1 MKNILYSF
9 ILLTTA
15 LAAQQLVVNPDFS
28 ELDEKGKPIGWKCD
42 NAVRIMPDADGM
54 NKAVILNTRNAGL
67 SQDLELKPEYAHLE
81 LDFWMRTTDVVQGEE
96 SWHTAR
102 LAMSFHDADGKQ
114 VGGWPRVFG
123 WSGTSEWR
131 HCIRRYI
138 IPKGASK
145 LHFSASLF
153 APSGLAE
160 FKNIKFTVT
169 ANRLEKPANAPCPM
183 HEEAAQSIEDAWTR
197 TTPTRE
203 SISMNGLWQ
212 FRPVLSEAAAA
223 DGKDTPKAAEDIVPA
238 NDDCWGW
245 FKLPAIW
252 PDRWDNDEAYQSPIL
267 AQYLED
273 NFLTQENAVP
283 EKAWYKRTINVP
295 PHWEDRQ
302 IVLDFS
308 LVNTHAKVFV
318 DNAKAG
324 DVWFPCG
331 EVDLTGKLLPG
342 KRQSIA
348 ILVEA
353 IPLSDTMDAFM
364 APDRIIKDKA
374 VVKNKGINGDVFLV
388 SRPKGQRIAF
398 VQAIPSVKNNTITFR
413 TDLEDAAN
421 IPYKVVADVTLPN
434 GTIKTFS
441 QKLPSIPNEN
451 NAIVFT
457 SLWKKAPLWE
467 LDDPQLLTASVSL
480 YSADGLTLIDRTIPF
495 TFGFREFEARGKD
508 LYLNGIPIHLR
519 ALHCEAGTSVNV
531 ECSAEPE
538 AAEMLRRMRQ
548 YGFNFLI
555 NAHYNFNFGA
565 MNYLEGLLRAAEKNG
580 FLMSFS
586 LPHLNQFG
594 WKLDDLSVRN
604 RFTWMT
610 RSIIRKVANNPAV
623 VMYAM
628 NHNSCGYYGDQNPL
642 KIDGKFRPE
651 KDEDTEFPLAGNRRN
666 QASHAEKIV
675 KSLDPTR
682 LVYHHESGN
691 LGDLHSVNI
700 YLNWAPLQER
710 SDWMT
715 HWAANGV
722 KPVFFVE
729 WGLPHISSWSS
740 YRGPAFI
747 WRTNAFQSLWATE
760 YAAAEIGEDAYRQAS
775 VYGGDAIT
783 HEQKL
788 WETKQPFAWS
798 ELNKPIAKYPFYHQI
813 MAKYATDNWRSHRAF
828 GVSAMLPWDQGALW
842 KSPKN
847 VNPKAHLNDLSVLK
861 QPGIF
866 PDRMKAM
873 PSQFIY
879 GKTDPAG
886 WEPTA
891 LGEAFLRWNQDTCA
905 YIGGGIEEDSTIK
918 VETVESSKD
927 NRPNHVTSDNQ
938 MPQHFVT
945 KKKILSMSKSS
956 FFTSITDK
964 THTYRQ
970 GETIRKNIVLIN
982 DTRRTR
988 VVTVDWRCQSIRKS
1002 FKAKLKPGTV
1012 TTVPISCVVGDSGLE
1027 THTFGS
1033 RILMT
1038 AKFDNGDI
1046 WKDQFDFQT
1055 LPPQDKLL
1063 EGFSA
1068 WIYDPKGLSTKYL
1081 QEISMLELKPL
1092 TADET
1097 IDFEQIKE
1105 PIIIGREAL
1114 DDPAH
1119 ITWLVEAIQKGKLL
1133 IFEQSYDALTK
1144 RLGFRANIHG
1154 LRELFVTKSIHH
1166 AFIDCVSPMEDDEER
1181 AANTALKNWRGEST
1195 LTPPFL
1201 DVPEQETHNPKW
1213 NWLGFENTRVWT
1225 AGNHGNV
1232 ASVLI
1237 EKPEIGNWRP
1247 LAVGGFDMQY
1257 TPLLELIVDKGRT
1270 IFCQLDVTN
1279 RTENDPVADRIA
1291 CRLIHYLIYAPDT
1304 GFKRKVHYTGGP
1316 EGRAL
1321 LTSLKVDFQDLKS
1334 FDEPLRVDSEEMK
1347 AYSKKQLEKPSI
1359 RNDILVIGHGA
1370 PDEIL
1375 GQINLNAQEPKNI
1388 IEKLDR
1394 AEKVPAGTVAVGLDK
1409 GELKLAGL
1417 FSESFPDFSIKKYD
1431 KLVMFLRQNKLPDEA
1446 SELEYLL
1453 EEDLLSLIEM
1463 KHPHIKGKIALAWL
1477 KEVVPDFDIKNF
1489 EALAKYLEE
1498 NKQKRETGTLKE
1510 FLLTTVPRILE
1521 KANRKSNEKA
1531 DPDNGGD
1538 TIVPAFDIKNYE
1550 KLIHVLEDNDL
1561 YRDAKE
1567 ITQMMEEELPGIIVK
1582 IYPQYK
1588 GNFRLAAL
1596 ASEFVP
1602 GFEIKNLKTYGLLVK
1617 YFNDTGF
1624 HKESRELAQ
1633 YLEDGIPKSI
1643 EHARLRFKE
1652 KIILKGLKTPFEP
1665 ELDIQKYR
1673 RIIVYLERMGFW
1685 KEAEELAKV
1694 DALGIASL
1702 LEEALQNAYKSAKA
1716 AGLEDG
1722 TSLAFSVPFPKENH
1736 FEEKPKPKKYSEA
1749 LKDYVKN
1756 VPDQDIA
1763 FTAFDIIK
1771 GMSSADLYWHA
1782 KLAKAA
1788 VSLPPND
1795 DLDKYVLSIPS
1806 LFAQVHERRVT
1817 VCLQPAPWD
1826 FDGPTA
1832 PFTRTSYRRSVF
1844 TLAKILANLGADF
1857 HNPIIDIVSNPPQEK
1872 AWLNSYYLQEPK
1884 AEDDPY
1890 RYYRW

>member
-1 MKNILYSF
+1 MKIIFYF
-9 ILLTTA
+9 YFLLSTA
-15 LAAQQLVVNPDFS
+15 LFAQQLVVNPDFS

-42 NAVRIMPDADGM
+42 TVVRIIPDADGM
-54 NKAVILNTRNAGL
+54 NKAVILNAHNAGL
-67 SQDLELKPEYAHLE
+67 SQDLNLKPEYAHLE
-81 LDFWMRTTDVVQGEE
+81 LDFWMRTTDVIQGEE
-96 SWHTAR
+96 NWHTAR
-102 LAMSFHDADGKQ
+102 LAMAFYDADGKQ

-123 WSGTSEWR
+123 WTGTSEWR

-138 IPKGASK
+138 IPKGAVK
-145 LHFSASLF
+145 LHFNASLF
-153 APSGLAE
+153 APSGLVE

-169 ANRLEKPANAPCPM
+169 AYRLDKPANAPCPM

-223 DGKDTPKAAEDIVPA
+223 DGKDTSKKAEDIIPA

-252 PDRWDNDEAYQSPIL
+252 PDRWDDDEAYQSPIL

-273 NFLTQENAVP
+273 NFLTKENAVP

-295 PHWEDRQ
+295 PHWEGRQ
-302 IVLDFS
+302 IVMDFS

-318 DNAKAG
+318 DNVKAG
-324 DVWFPCG
+324 DVWFPGG
-331 EVDLTGKLLPG
+331 EVDLTDKLIPG
-342 KRQSIA
+342 RRQSIA

-364 APDRIIKDKA
+364 APDRIVKDKA
-374 VVKNKGINGDVFLV
+374 VVKNKGINGDVFLI

-398 VQAIPSVKNNTITFR
+398 VQAIPSVKNGTITFR

-421 IPYKVVADVTLPN
+421 VPYKIAADVTLPD
-434 GTIKTFS
+434 GSVKTFS

-451 NAIVFT
+451 NSIVLT
-457 SLWKKAPLWE
+457 SEWKKAPLWE

-495 TFGFREFEARGKD
+495 TFGFREFESRGKD
-508 LYLNGIPIHLR
+508 LYLNGLPIHLR
-519 ALHCEAGTSVNV
+519 ALHCEAGTSIGV

-642 KIDGKFRPE
+642 KIDGKYRRE
-651 KDEDTEFPLAGNRRN
+651 TDEDTEFPLPGNRRN

-675 KSLDPTR
+675 KSIDPTR

-710 SDWMT
+710 SDWMK

-747 WRTNAFQSLWATE
+747 WRTKAFQSLWATE
-760 YAAAEIGEDAYRQAS
+760 YAAAELGEDAYRQAS
-775 VYGGDAIT
+775 VFGGDAIA

-798 ELNKPIAKYPFYHQI
+798 ELNKPVSKYPFYHQV
-813 MAKYATDNWRSHRAF
+813 MAKYATDNWRSHRTF

-842 KSPKN
+842 ETPKN
-847 VNPKAHLNDLSVLK
+847 VNPKAHVNDLSVLK
-861 QPGIF
+861 QPGLF
-866 PDRMKAM
+866 PDRMNAM

-879 GKTDPAG
+879 GKTAPEG

-905 YIGGGIEEDSTIK
+905 FIGGADEDYTLNS
-918 VETVESSKD
+918 V
-927 NRPNHVTSDNQ
+927 
-938 MPQHFVT
+938 
-945 KKKILSMSKSS
+945 
-956 FFTSITDK
+956 TDK
-964 THTYRQ
+964 THSYRQ
-970 GETIRKNIVLIN
+970 GETIRKTIVLIN
-982 DTRRTR
+982 DTRKTR

-1012 TTVPISCVVGDSGLE
+1012 ATYPISCTVGDSGLE

-1033 RILMT
+1033 RIMIT
-1038 AKFDNGDI
+1038 AKFDNGDV

-1055 LPPQDKLL
+1055 LPPLDKLL

-1068 WIYDPKGLSTKYL
+1068 WIYDPKGLTTKYL

-1092 TADET
+1092 EADAT
-1097 IDFEQIKE
+1097 VDFEQIKE

-1119 ITWLVEAIQKGKLL
+1119 ITWLADAIQKGRLL

-1181 AANTALKNWRGEST
+1181 AANTALKNWRGDST

-1201 DVPEQETHNPKW
+1201 DLPEHETHNPKW
-1213 NWLGFENTRVWT
+1213 NWMGFENTRVWT

-1304 GFKRKVHYTGGP
+1304 GIKRKVHYTGGP

-1321 LTSLKVDFQDLKS
+1321 LTSLKVDFQDLKT

-1347 AYSKKQLEKPSI
+1347 RYSKKQLEKPSI
-1359 RNDILVIGHGA
+1359 RNDILIIGHGA
-1370 PDEIL
+1370 SNEIL

-1394 AEKVPAGTVAVGLDK
+1394 AEKVPAGTIAVGLDK
-1409 GELKLAGL
+1409 SELKLAGL

-1431 KLVMFLRQNKLPDEA
+1431 KLTMYLRKNKMPDDA

-1453 EEDLLSLIEM
+1453 DEDLLPLIEM
-1463 KHPHIKGKIALAWL
+1463 KHPHIKGKITLAWL
-1477 KEVVPDFDIKNF
+1477 KEVVPNFDIKNTDT
-1489 EALAKYLEE
+1489 LAKYLEE
-1498 NKQKRETGTLKE
+1498 HKQKRETGKLNE
-1510 FLLTTVPRILE
+1510 FLLTTVPRIIE
-1521 KANRKSNEKA
+1521 KAQRKINEKA
-1531 DPDNGGD
+1531 TPDNGENM
-1538 TIVPAFDIKNYE
+1538 IVPDLDIRNYE
-1550 KLIHVLEDNDL
+1550 KLIKILEDNDL
-1561 YRDAKE
+1561 YRDAKDLVK
-1567 ITQMMEEELPGIIVK
+1567 MMEEEIPSIIEK

-1602 GFEIKNLKTYGLLVK
+1602 GFNLKELKTYGLLVK
-1617 YFNDTGF
+1617 YFNDIGLD
-1624 HKESRELAQ
+1624 KESRELAQ

-1643 EHARLRFKE
+1643 EQTRLRIKE

-1673 RIIVYLERMGFW
+1673 RIIVYLDRMGFW
-1685 KEAEELAKV
+1685 REAEELAKI
-1694 DALGIASL
+1694 DALGIPSL
-1702 LEEALQNAYKSAKA
+1702 LEEALLNAYKATKA
-1716 AGLEDG
+1716 AGLESG

-1749 LKDYVKN
+1749 LKDFIKN

-1771 GMSSADLYWHA
+1771 GMSSADIYWHA

-1817 VCLQPAPWD
+1817 VCLQIAPWD
-1826 FDGPTA
+1826 FDDADTPY
-1832 PFTRTSYRRSVF
+1832 TRTSYRRSSF
-1844 TLAKILANLGADF
+1844 TIAKILANLGADF

-1872 AWLNSYYLQEPK
+1872 AWLNSYYIQEPK

>member
-1 MKNILYSF
+1 MKNILYVF

-15 LAAQQLVVNPDFS
+15 LFAQQLVVNPDFS
-28 ELDEKGKPIGWKCD
+28 ELDEKGKPIGWKCA
-42 NAVRIMPDADGM
+42 NTVRIIPDVDGM
-54 NKAVILNTRNAGL
+54 NKAVILNDRNAGL
-67 SQDLELKPEYAHLE
+67 SQTLELKQEYAHLE
-81 LDFWMRTTDVVQGEE
+81 LDFWMKTTNVVQGEE

-102 LAMSFHDADGKQ
+102 LAMSFQDANGKQ
-114 VGGWPRVFG
+114 VGSWPRVFG
-123 WSGTSEWR
+123 WVGTSEWR

-138 IPKGASK
+138 IPKGATK
-145 LHFSASLF
+145 LNFSASLF
-153 APSGLAE
+153 APSGMVE

-212 FRPVLSEAAAA
+212 FRPVLPQAVAA
-223 DGKDTPKAAEDIVPA
+223 DGNDAQKKEEDNVPA
-238 NDDCWGW
+238 DDDCWGW

-273 NFLTQENAVP
+273 NLLTQENSVP

-295 PHWEDRQ
+295 PHWGDRQ

-318 DNAKAG
+318 DNEKAG
-324 DVWFPCG
+324 DVWFPGG

-353 IPLSDTMDAFM
+353 IPLSDTMDSFM

-374 VVKNKGINGDVFLV
+374 VVKNKGINGDVYLV
-388 SRPKGQRIAF
+388 SRPKGQRITF
-398 VQAIPSVKNNTITFR
+398 VHAIPSVKNNTITFR
-413 TDLEDAAN
+413 TFLEDAAN
-421 IPYKVVADVTLPN
+421 IPYQVAADVTLPD
-434 GTIKTFS
+434 GTVKTFS
-441 QKLPSIPNEN
+441 QRLPSIPDEN

-457 SLWKKAPLWE
+457 SIWKNAPLWE

-480 YSADGLTLIDRTIPF
+480 YSADGQTLIDRTIPF

-519 ALHCEAGTSVNV
+519 ALHCDAGTSVNV

-538 AAEMLRRMRQ
+538 ATEMLRRMRQ

-555 NAHYNFNFGA
+555 NGHYNFNFGA

-594 WKLDDLSVRN
+594 WKLHEQAVRN

-610 RSIIRKVANNPAV
+610 RFIIRKVANNPAV

-642 KIDGKFRPE
+642 KIDGKYRPE
-651 KDEDTEFPLAGNRRN
+651 KDEDSEFPLPGNRRN
-666 QASHAEKIV
+666 QAAHAELIV
-675 KSLDPTR
+675 KSIDPTR

-710 SDWMT
+710 SDWMK
-715 HWAANGV
+715 HWAVNGV

-747 WRTNAFQSLWATE
+747 WRTKAFQSLWATE
-760 YAAAEIGEDAYRQAS
+760 YAAAELGEDAYRQAAAF
-775 VYGGDAIT
+775 GGEAIV

-788 WETKQPFAWS
+788 WETKEPFAWS
-798 ELNKPIAKYPFYHQI
+798 ELNKPLSKYPFYHQI
-813 MAKYATDNWRSHRAF
+813 MAKYATDNWRSHRTF

-842 KSPKN
+842 KPQKN

-861 QPGIF
+861 QPGLF

-879 GKTDPAG
+879 GKTDPSN
-886 WEPTA
+886 WEPSA

-905 YIGGGIEEDSTIK
+905 FIGGTEE
-918 VETVESSKD
+918 
-927 NRPNHVTSDNQ
+927 N
-938 MPQHFVT
+938 
-945 KKKILSMSKSS
+945 
-956 FFTSITDK
+956 FTEK
-964 THTYRQ
+964 THYYCQ
-970 GETIRKNIVLIN
+970 GETIKKTIVLIN
-982 DTRRTR
+982 DTRKTR
-988 VVTVDWRCQSIRKS
+988 VATVDWRCQSIRKS

-1012 TTVPISCVVGDSGLE
+1012 NFFPISCVVGESGLQI
-1027 THTFGS
+1027 HTFGS
-1033 RILMT
+1033 RIMMT

-1046 WKDQFDFQT
+1046 WKDEFDFQT
-1055 LPPQDKLL
+1055 LPILDKLL

-1068 WIYDPKGLSTKYL
+1068 WIYDPKGLTTQYL

-1092 TADET
+1092 AADAAINIEE
-1097 IDFEQIKE
+1097 IQE

-1114 DDPAH
+1114 DDPAQ
-1119 ITWLVEAIQKGKLL
+1119 IVWLPDAIQKGKVLF
-1133 IFEQSYDALTK
+1133 FEQSYDALTK

-1154 LRELFVTKSIHH
+1154 LRELFVTKDIHQ
-1166 AFIDCVSPMEDDEER
+1166 AFRDCVSPMEDDEER
-1181 AANTALKNWRGEST
+1181 AANTALKNWRGAST

-1201 DVPEQETHNPKW
+1201 DLPENETHNPKW

-1225 AGNHGNV
+1225 AGNQGNV

-1247 LAVGGFDMQY
+1247 LAVGGFDLQY
-1257 TPLLELIVDKGRT
+1257 TPLLELVVDKGRT

-1291 CRLIHYLIYAPDT
+1291 CRLIHYLIYAPET
-1304 GFKRKVHYTGGP
+1304 AVKRKVYYAGGP

-1321 LTSLKVDFQDLKS
+1321 LTNLKVDFEDMKPFPDSLT
-1334 FDEPLRVDSEEMK
+1334 VDSE
-1347 AYSKKQLEKPSI
+1347 AIRPDLRKQLDYPSI
-1359 RNDILVIGHGA
+1359 RNDILFIGHGA
-1370 PDEIL
+1370 PPKIL
-1375 GQINLNAQEPKNI
+1375 EQVNLNAQEPKNI
-1388 IEKLDR
+1388 LEKLDR
-1394 AEKVPAGTVAVGLDK
+1394 ADKVPAGTVAVGLDLL
-1409 GELKLAGL
+1409 ELEVAGL
-1417 FSESFPDFSIKKYD
+1417 KSDFEPCFYIKKLD
-1431 KLVMFLRQNKLPDEA
+1431 KLID
-1446 SELEYLL
+1446 
-1453 EEDLLSLIEM
+1453 
-1463 KHPHIKGKIALAWL
+1463 
-1477 KEVVPDFDIKNF
+1477 
-1489 EALAKYLEE
+1489 
-1498 NKQKRETGTLKE
+1498 
-1510 FLLTTVPRILE
+1510 
-1521 KANRKSNEKA
+1521 
-1531 DPDNGGD
+1531 
-1538 TIVPAFDIKNYE
+1538 
-1550 KLIHVLEDNDL
+1550 
-1561 YRDAKE
+1561 
-1567 ITQMMEEELPGIIVK
+1567 
-1582 IYPQYK
+1582 
-1588 GNFRLAAL
+1588 
-1596 ASEFVP
+1596 
-1602 GFEIKNLKTYGLLVK
+1602 
-1617 YFNDTGF
+1617 
-1624 HKESRELAQ
+1624 
-1633 YLEDGIPKSI
+1633 
-1643 EHARLRFKE
+1643 
-1652 KIILKGLKTPFEP
+1652 
-1665 ELDIQKYR
+1665 
-1673 RIIVYLERMGFW
+1673 YLERNDLKEDAKKLEEVISEGNPAEIEKVVQLVHERLDKLNLKFDAPDEYDYRKLHNMIIYLERIGFK

-1694 DALGIASL
+1694 EAQGVPNL
-1702 LEEALQNAYKSAKA
+1702 LEEALQNIYKTTMD
-1716 AGLEDG
+1716 AGLDDG
-1722 TSLAFSVPFPKENH
+1722 SSLAFAIPLPHENH
-1736 FEEKPKPKKYSEA
+1736 LEQKPPAKKHSQA
-1749 LKDYVKN
+1749 VKDYIKN
-1756 VPDQDIA
+1756 MPDKDIA
-1763 FTAFDIIK
+1763 YFSFDIVR
-1771 GMSSADLYWHA
+1771 GLTSADLYWHA
-1782 KLAKAA
+1782 ELAKTAIA
-1788 VSLPPND
+1788 YSPLEELN
-1795 DLDKYVLSIPS
+1795 KHVLTIPS
-1806 LFAQVHERRVT
+1806 LFALVHERRAT
-1817 VCLQPAPWD
+1817 VCLQVAPWD
-1826 FDGPTA
+1826 FDVESKPYL
-1832 PFTRTSYRRSVF
+1832 RTSYRRSVF
-1844 TLAKILANLGADF
+1844 TIAKILANLGADF

-1872 AWLNSYYLQEPK
+1872 AWLHSYYLQEPK

>member
-1 MKNILYSF
+1 MKIALYAF

-28 ELDEKGKPIGWKCD
+28 ELDEKGKPVGWKCD
-42 NAVRIMPDADGM
+42 NAVRIIPDVDGM
-54 NKAVILNTRNAGL
+54 NKAIILNARNAGL
-67 SQDLELKPEYAHLE
+67 SQSLDLKPEYAHLE
-81 LDFWMRTTDVVQGEE
+81 LDFWMKTTDVVQGEE

-102 LAMSFHDADGKQ
+102 LAMSFQDGNGKQ
-114 VGGWPRVFG
+114 VGSWPRVFG
-123 WSGTSEWR
+123 WVGTSEWR

-138 IPKGASK
+138 IPKGAAK
-145 LHFSASLF
+145 LNFSASLF
-153 APSGLAE
+153 ARSGMVE

-212 FRPVLSEAAAA
+212 FRPVLPDAAAA
-223 DGKDTPKAAEDIVPA
+223 DGNDPQKKTEDNVPA
-238 NDDCWGW
+238 DDDCWGW

-273 NFLTQENAVP
+273 NLLTQENSVP
-283 EKAWYKRTINVP
+283 KKAWYKRTINIP
-295 PHWEDRQ
+295 SHWEDRQ

-324 DVWFPCG
+324 DVWFPGG

-353 IPLSDTMDAFM
+353 IPLADTMDAYM

-374 VVKNKGINGDVFLV
+374 VVKNKGINGDVYLV
-388 SRPKGQRIAF
+388 SRPKGQRIVF
-398 VQAIPSVKNNTITFR
+398 VQAIPSVKNDTITFK
-413 TDLEDAAN
+413 TVLEDAAN
-421 IPYKVVADVTLPN
+421 IPYKVVADVTLPD
-434 GTIKTFS
+434 GSIKTFS
-441 QKLPSIPNEN
+441 QKLPSVPDEN
-451 NAIVFT
+451 NAIDLT
-457 SLWKKAPLWE
+457 SIWKKAPLWE

-508 LYLNGIPIHLR
+508 LYLNGVPIHLR
-519 ALHCEAGTSVNV
+519 ALHCNAGTSIDV

-538 AAEMLRRMRQ
+538 ATEMLRRMRQ

-555 NAHYNFNFGA
+555 NGHYNFNFGA

-594 WKLDDLSVRN
+594 WKLHEQAVRN
-604 RFTWMT
+604 RYAWMT
-610 RSIIRKVANNPAV
+610 RFLIRKVANNPAV

-642 KIDGKFRPE
+642 KIDGKYRPE
-651 KDEDTEFPLAGNRRN
+651 KDEDSEFPLPGNRRN

-700 YLNWAPLQER
+700 YLNWSPLQER
-710 SDWMT
+710 SDWMK
-715 HWAANGV
+715 HWASNGV

-740 YRGPAFI
+740 YRGPEFI
-747 WRTNAFQSLWATE
+747 WRTKAFQSLWGTE
-760 YAAAEIGEDAYRQAS
+760 YAAAELGEEAYRQAS
-775 VYGGDAIT
+775 IFGDDAIV
-783 HEQKL
+783 HEEKL
-788 WETKQPFAWS
+788 WATKQPFAWS
-798 ELNKPIAKYPFYHQI
+798 ELNKPLSKYPFYHQI

-842 KSPKN
+842 KTPKN
-847 VNPKAHLNDLSVLK
+847 VNPKAHLNDLSILK
-861 QPGIF
+861 QPGLF

-879 GKTDPAG
+879 GKTDPSN

-891 LGEAFLRWNQDTCA
+891 LGESFLRWNQDTCA
-905 YIGGGIEEDSTIK
+905 FIGG
-918 VETVESSKD
+918 
-927 NRPNHVTSDNQ
+927 
-938 MPQHFVT
+938 T
-945 KKKILSMSKSS
+945 KEN
-956 FFTSITDK
+956 FTDK
-964 THTYRQ
+964 THYYRQ
-970 GETIRKNIVLIN
+970 GETIQKTIVLIN

-1012 TTVPISCVVGDSGLE
+1012 NFFPFSCVIGDSGLQ

-1033 RILMT
+1033 RITMT

-1046 WKDQFDFQT
+1046 WTDQFDFQT
-1055 LPPQDKLL
+1055 LPILDKLL

-1068 WIYDPKGLSTKYL
+1068 WIYDPKGLTTKYL

-1092 TADET
+1092 AADAAVNIE
-1097 IDFEQIKE
+1097 EIKE

-1114 DDPAH
+1114 DDPAQ
-1119 ITWLVEAIQKGKLL
+1119 IIWLAEAIQKGKVL

-1144 RLGFRANIHG
+1144 RLGFRANVHG
-1154 LRELFVTKSIHH
+1154 LRELFVTKNIHQ
-1166 AFIDCVSPMEDDEER
+1166 AFRDCVSPMEDDEER

-1201 DVPEQETHNPKW
+1201 NVPENETHNPKW
-1213 NWLGFENTRVWT
+1213 NWLVFENTRVWT
-1225 AGNHGNV
+1225 AGNQGNV

-1247 LAVGGFDMQY
+1247 LAVGGFDLQY
-1257 TPLLELIVDKGRT
+1257 TPLLELIVGKGRT

-1291 CRLIHYLIYAPDT
+1291 CRLIHYLIYASDT
-1304 GFKRKVHYTGGP
+1304 VTKRKVYYTGGP

-1321 LTSLKVDFQDLKS
+1321 LTNLKIDFEDLKL
-1334 FDEPLRVDSEEMK
+1334 PPKALLVDSEAIK
-1347 AYSKKQLEKPSI
+1347 PDLRKQLDYPSI
-1359 RNDILVIGHGA
+1359 RNDILFIGHGA
-1370 PDEIL
+1370 PSEIL
-1375 GQINLNAQEPKNI
+1375 EQINLNAQDPKNI
-1388 IEKLDR
+1388 LEKLDR
-1394 AEKVPAGTVAVGLDK
+1394 ADKVPAGTVAVGLDLL
-1409 GELKLAGL
+1409 ELELAGL
-1417 FSESFPDFSIKKYD
+1417 KSNFVPSFYIKKFG
-1431 KLVMFLRQNKLPDEA
+1431 KL
-1446 SELEYLL
+1446 
-1453 EEDLLSLIEM
+1453 I
-1463 KHPHIKGKIALAWL
+1463 
-1477 KEVVPDFDIKNF
+1477 
-1489 EALAKYLEE
+1489 KYLEDHGFQEEAKELEALEDSDDPDEIE
-1498 NKQKRETGTLKE
+1498 NTLQQIHEK
-1510 FLLTTVPRILE
+1510 LN
-1521 KANRKSNEKA
+1521 KAN
-1531 DPDNGGD
+1531 
-1538 TIVPAFDIKNYE
+1538 
-1550 KLIHVLEDNDL
+1550 
-1561 YRDAKE
+1561 
-1567 ITQMMEEELPGIIVK
+1567 
-1582 IYPQYK
+1582 
-1588 GNFRLAAL
+1588 
-1596 ASEFVP
+1596 
-1602 GFEIKNLKTYGLLVK
+1602 
-1617 YFNDTGF
+1617 
-1624 HKESRELAQ
+1624 
-1633 YLEDGIPKSI
+1633 
-1643 EHARLRFKE
+1643 LRFDTPTEYDFK
-1652 KIILKGLKTPFEP
+1652 KLHNLII
-1665 ELDIQKYR
+1665 
-1673 RIIVYLERMGFW
+1673 YLERMGFK
-1685 KEAEELAKV
+1685 KEADELTRIEAE
-1694 DALGIASL
+1694 GIPYL
-1702 LEEALQNAYKSAKA
+1702 LEEALLKVHKITKA

-1722 TSLAFSVPFPKENH
+1722 TSLTLSVPFPQENH
-1736 FEEKPKPKKYSEA
+1736 LEQKPPARKYSQA
-1749 LKDYVKN
+1749 LKDYIKN
-1756 VPDQDIA
+1756 IPDKDIA
-1763 FTAFDIIK
+1763 YTAFEIIR
-1771 GMSSADLYWHA
+1771 GMTSADLYWHA
-1782 KLAKAA
+1782 KLAKTA

-1795 DLDKYVLSIPS
+1795 DLDKHVLSIPS
-1806 LFAQVHERRVT
+1806 LLVLVHERRAT
-1817 VCLQPAPWD
+1817 VCLQTAPWD
-1826 FDGPTA
+1826 FDDASKPYL
-1832 PFTRTSYRRSVF
+1832 RTSYRRSVF
-1844 TLAKILANLGADF
+1844 TVAKLLANLGADF
-1857 HNPIIDIVSNPPQEK
+1857 QNPIIDIVSNPPQEK
-1872 AWLNSYYLQEPK
+1872 AWLHSYYLQEPK

>member
-1 MKNILYSF
+1 MKIPLYAF

-28 ELDEKGKPIGWKCD
+28 ELDEKGKPVGWKCD
-42 NAVRIMPDADGM
+42 KSVRIIPDVDGM
-54 NKAVILNTRNAGL
+54 NKAVILNVCNAGL
-67 SQDLELKPEYAHLE
+67 SQSLDLKPEYAHLE
-81 LDFWMRTTDVVQGEE
+81 LDFWMKTTNVVQGEE
-96 SWHTAR
+96 NWHTAR
-102 LAMSFHDADGKQ
+102 LAMSFQDADGKQ
-114 VGGWPRVFG
+114 VGEWPHVFG
-123 WSGTSEWR
+123 WVGTSEWR

-138 IPKGASK
+138 IPKGAAK
-145 LHFSASLF
+145 LNFSASLF
-153 APSGLAE
+153 APSGMVE

-169 ANRLEKPANAPCPM
+169 ATRLEKPANAPCPM

-203 SISMNGLWQ
+203 SVSMNGLWQ
-212 FRPVLSEAAAA
+212 FRPVLSQNTEAAGNDAS
-223 DGKDTPKAAEDIVPA
+223 KKAEDNVPA
-238 NDDCWGW
+238 DDDCWGW

-273 NFLTQENAVP
+273 NFLTKENAVP

-295 PHWEDRQ
+295 SHWEDRQ

-324 DVWFPCG
+324 DVWFPGG

-353 IPLSDTMDAFM
+353 IPLADTMDSFM

-374 VVKNKGINGDVFLV
+374 VVKNKGINGDVYLV

-398 VQAIPSVKNNTITFR
+398 VHAIPSVKNNTITFR
-413 TDLEDAAN
+413 TFLEDAAN
-421 IPYKVVADVTLPN
+421 IPYQIVADVTLPD
-434 GTIKTFS
+434 GSVKTFS
-441 QKLPSIPNEN
+441 QKLPSIPDEN
-451 NAIVFT
+451 NAIVLT
-457 SLWKKAPLWE
+457 SVWKKAPLWE

-480 YSADGLTLIDRTIPF
+480 YSADGLKLIDRTIPF

-519 ALHCEAGTSVNV
+519 ALHCEAGTSISV

-538 AAEMLRRMRQ
+538 AEEMLRRMRQ

-555 NAHYNFNFGA
+555 NGHYNFNFGS

-594 WKLDDLSVRN
+594 WKLHEQDVRN

-610 RSIIRKVANNPAV
+610 RFIIRKVANNPAV

-642 KIDGKFRPE
+642 KIDGKFRPA
-651 KDEDTEFPLAGNRRN
+651 KDEDSEFPLPDNRRN
-666 QASHAEKIV
+666 QAAHAEKIV

-710 SDWMT
+710 SDWMK

-747 WRTNAFQSLWATE
+747 WRTKAFQSLWATE

-775 VYGGDAIT
+775 MFGGEAIV

-788 WETKQPFAWS
+788 WDTQEPFAWS

-813 MAKYATDNWRSHRAF
+813 MAKYATDNWRSHRTF

-842 KSPKN
+842 KPQKN

-861 QPGIF
+861 QPGLF

-879 GKTDPAG
+879 GKTDPSN
-886 WEPTA
+886 WEPSA

-905 YIGGGIEEDSTIK
+905 YIGGTEE
-918 VETVESSKD
+918 
-927 NRPNHVTSDNQ
+927 N
-938 MPQHFVT
+938 F
-945 KKKILSMSKSS
+945 
-956 FFTSITDK
+956 TDK
-964 THTYRQ
+964 THYYCQ
-970 GETIRKNIVLIN
+970 GETIEKTIVLIN
-982 DTRRTR
+982 DTRKTR
-988 VVTVDWRCQSIRKS
+988 VATVDWRCQSIRKS
-1002 FKAKLKPGTV
+1002 FKAKLEPGTV
-1012 TTVPISCVVGDSGLE
+1012 KFFPISCVVGKSGLQI
-1027 THTFGS
+1027 HTFGS
-1033 RILMT
+1033 RIMMT

-1055 LPPQDKLL
+1055 LPILDKLL

-1068 WIYDPKGLSTKYL
+1068 WIYDPKGLTTKYL

-1092 TADET
+1092 AADAVV
-1097 IDFEQIKE
+1097 DFEQPQE

-1114 DDPAH
+1114 DDPAR
-1119 ITWLVEAIQKGKLL
+1119 ITWLAEAIQKGKVL

-1144 RLGFRANIHG
+1144 RLGFRANVHG
-1154 LRELFVTKSIHH
+1154 LRELFVTKDIHQ
-1166 AFIDCVSPMEDDEER
+1166 AFRDCVSPMEDDEEQ

-1201 DVPEQETHNPKW
+1201 DVPENETHNPKW
-1213 NWLGFENTRVWT
+1213 DWLGFENTRVWT
-1225 AGNHGNV
+1225 AGNRGNV

-1247 LAVGGFDMQY
+1247 LAVGGFDLQY
-1257 TPLLELIVDKGRT
+1257 TPLLELVVDKGRT

-1291 CRLIHYLIYAPDT
+1291 CRLIHYLIYAPDAAP
-1304 GFKRKVHYTGGP
+1304 KRKVYYTGGP
-1316 EGRAL
+1316 EGHAL
-1321 LTSLKVDFQDLKS
+1321 LTGLKVDFEDLKLTPKSLKVDSEAIMPDL
-1334 FDEPLRVDSEEMK
+1334 R
-1347 AYSKKQLEKPSI
+1347 KQLDYPSI
-1359 RNDILVIGHGA
+1359 RNDILFIGHGA
-1370 PDEIL
+1370 PNEL
-1375 GQINLNAQEPKNI
+1375 LEEINLNAQEPKNI
-1388 IEKLDR
+1388 LEKLDR
-1394 AEKVPAGTVAVGLDK
+1394 ADKVPAGTVAVGLDLL
-1409 GELKLAGL
+1409 ELELAGL
-1417 FSESFPDFSIKKYD
+1417 KSDFEPCFYIKKLD
-1431 KLVMFLRQNKLPDEA
+1431 KLIDFLENNGFKEDAKKLEQLDTSDNPAE
-1446 SELEYLL
+1446 
-1453 EEDLLSLIEM
+1453 I
-1463 KHPHIKGKIALAWL
+1463 
-1477 KEVVPDFDIKNF
+1477 
-1489 EALAKYLEE
+1489 
-1498 NKQKRETGTLKE
+1498 
-1510 FLLTTVPRILE
+1510 E
-1521 KANRKSNEKA
+1521 KAVQEIHEKLDKA
-1531 DPDNGGD
+1531 DLK
-1538 TIVPAFDIKNYE
+1538 FDAPTEYNYR
-1550 KLIHVLEDNDL
+1550 KLHN
-1561 YRDAKE
+1561 
-1567 ITQMMEEELPGIIVK
+1567 M
-1582 IYPQYK
+1582 
-1588 GNFRLAAL
+1588 
-1596 ASEFVP
+1596 
-1602 GFEIKNLKTYGLLVK
+1602 
-1617 YFNDTGF
+1617 
-1624 HKESRELAQ
+1624 
-1633 YLEDGIPKSI
+1633 
-1643 EHARLRFKE
+1643 
-1652 KIILKGLKTPFEP
+1652 
-1665 ELDIQKYR
+1665 
-1673 RIIVYLERMGFW
+1673 IVYLERMGF
-1685 KEAEELAKV
+1685 KNESDELAKV
-1694 DALGIASL
+1694 EAQGIPNL
-1702 LEEALQNAYKSAKA
+1702 LEEALLNIYKTTSS
-1716 AGLEDG
+1716 AGLGDG
-1722 TSLAFSVPFPKENH
+1722 SSLAFSIPLPKENH
-1736 FEEKPKPKKYSEA
+1736 LERKPPAKKYSQA
-1749 LKDYVKN
+1749 RKDYIKN
-1756 VPDQDIA
+1756 VPDKDIA
-1763 FTAFDIIK
+1763 YFAFDIIR
-1771 GMSSADLYWHA
+1771 GLTSADLYWHA
-1782 KLAKAA
+1782 KLAKTPIAY
-1788 VSLPPND
+1788 SPLEE
-1795 DLDKYVLSIPS
+1795 LDKYVLTIPS
-1806 LFAQVHERRVT
+1806 LFALVHERRAT
-1817 VCLQPAPWD
+1817 VCLQIAPWD
-1826 FDGPTA
+1826 FDTESKPYL
-1832 PFTRTSYRRSVF
+1832 RTSYRRSVF
-1844 TLAKILANLGADF
+1844 AVAKILANLGADF

-1872 AWLNSYYLQEPK
+1872 AWLHSYYLQEPK

>member
-1 MKNILYSF
+1 MKNILYFF

-15 LAAQQLVVNPDFS
+15 LCAQQLVVNPDFS

-42 NAVRIMPDADGM
+42 NSVRIIPDADGM
-54 NKAVILNTRNAGL
+54 NKAVILDVRNAGL
-67 SQDLELKPEYAHLE
+67 SQTLELKPEYAHLK
-81 LDFWMRTTDVVQGEE
+81 LDFWMKTTNVVQGDE

-102 LAMSFHDADGKQ
+102 LAMSFQDADGKQ
-114 VGGWPRVFG
+114 VGSWPRVFG
-123 WSGTSEWR
+123 WVGTSEWR
-131 HCIRRYI
+131 HCIRQYI
-138 IPKGASK
+138 IPKGATK
-145 LHFSASLF
+145 LNFSASLF
-153 APSGLAE
+153 APSGLVE

-169 ANRLEKPANAPCPM
+169 ANRLDKPANAPCPM

-197 TTPTRE
+197 TTPSRE

-212 FRPVLSEAAAA
+212 FRPVLSTTATA
-223 DGKDTPKAAEDIVPA
+223 DGKDTPKKAEDNVPA
-238 NDDCWGW
+238 DDDCWGW

-273 NFLTQENAVP
+273 NFLTKENAIP

-295 PHWEDRQ
+295 SHWEDRQ

-318 DNAKAG
+318 DNVKAG
-324 DVWFPCG
+324 DVWFPGG

-353 IPLSDTMDAFM
+353 IPLADTMDAFM

-374 VVKNKGINGDVFLV
+374 VVKNKGINGDVYLV
-388 SRPKGQRIAF
+388 SRPKAQRIAF
-398 VQAIPSVKNNTITFR
+398 VQDIPSVKNNTITFR

-421 IPYKVVADVTLPN
+421 IPYRIVADVTLPD
-434 GTIKTFS
+434 GSVKTFS
-441 QKLPSIPNEN
+441 QKLPTVPDEN

-457 SLWKKAPLWE
+457 SKWKKAPLWE

-508 LYLNGIPIHLR
+508 LYLNGVPIHLR
-519 ALHCEAGTSVNV
+519 ALHCNAGTSIDV

-538 AAEMLRRMRQ
+538 ATEMLRRMRQ

-555 NAHYNFNFGA
+555 NGHYNFNFGA

-594 WKLDDLSVRN
+594 WKLHEIPVRN
-604 RFTWMT
+604 RYTWMT
-610 RSIIRKVANNPAV
+610 RFLIRKVANNPAV

-642 KIDGKFRPE
+642 KIDGKYRPE
-651 KDEDTEFPLAGNRRN
+651 KDEDSEFPLPGNRRN
-666 QASHAEKIV
+666 QATHAEMIV

-710 SDWMT
+710 SDWMK

-747 WRTNAFQSLWATE
+747 WRTKAFQSLWGTE
-760 YAAAEIGEDAYRQAS
+760 YAAAELGEDAYRQAS
-775 VYGGDAIT
+775 IFGGDAIA
-783 HEQKL
+783 HEQNL
-788 WETKQPFAWS
+788 WDTKEPFAWS

-813 MAKYATDNWRSHRAF
+813 MAKYATDNWRSHRTF

-842 KSPKN
+842 KTPKN
-847 VNPKAHLNDLSVLK
+847 VNPKAHLNDLSILK
-861 QPGIF
+861 QPGLF
-866 PDRMKAM
+866 PDKMNAA

-879 GKTDPAG
+879 GKTDPSN
-886 WEPTA
+886 WEPTE

-905 YIGGGIEEDSTIK
+905 YIGGANEDSTIK
-918 VETVESSKD
+918 LGDVAED

-945 KKKILSMSKSS
+945 HKKTLPKI
-956 FFTSITDK
+956 FTSVTDK
-964 THTYRQ
+964 THYYRQ
-970 GETIRKNIVLIN
+970 GETIQKTIVLIN

-988 VVTVDWRCQSIRKS
+988 VATVDWRCQSIRKS
-1002 FKAKLKPGTV
+1002 FTATLKPGTV
-1012 TTVPISCVVGDSGLE
+1012 TICPISCVVGDSGLQI
-1027 THTFGS
+1027 HTFGS
-1033 RILMT
+1033 RIMMT

-1055 LPPQDKLL
+1055 LPILDKLL
-1063 EGFSA
+1063 EGISA
-1068 WIYDPKGLSTKYL
+1068 WIYDPKGLTTQYL
-1081 QEISMLELKPL
+1081 QDISMLELKPL
-1092 TADET
+1092 AADAT
-1097 IDFEQIKE
+1097 IDFAQIKE

-1119 ITWLVEAIQKGKLL
+1119 ITWLAEAIQKGKVLF
-1133 IFEQSYDALTK
+1133 FEQSYDALTK

-1154 LRELFVTKSIHH
+1154 LRELFVTKDIHQ
-1166 AFIDCVSPMEDDEER
+1166 AFRDCISPMEDDEER
-1181 AANTALKNWRGEST
+1181 AANTALKNWRGAST

-1201 DVPEQETHNPKW
+1201 DVPENETHNPKW
-1213 NWLGFENTRVWT
+1213 NWLGFENTRVWR
-1225 AGNHGNV
+1225 AGNQGNV

-1247 LAVGGFDMQY
+1247 LAVGGFDLQY
-1257 TPLLELIVDKGRT
+1257 APLLELIVGKGRT

-1279 RTENDPVADRIA
+1279 RTENDPVGDRIA
-1291 CRLIHYLIYAPDT
+1291 CRLIHYLAYAPET
-1304 GFKRKVHYTGGP
+1304 NMKRKVYYTGGP

-1321 LTSLKVDFQDLKS
+1321 LTNLKIDFEDMKPFPDALQ
-1334 FDEPLRVDSEEMK
+1334 VDSVAVK
-1347 AYSKKQLEKPSI
+1347 PDLRQQLDYPSL
-1359 RNDILVIGHGA
+1359 RNDIVVVAHGA
-1370 PDEIL
+1370 PSKIL
-1375 GQINLNAQEPKNI
+1375 EQINLNAQDPKNI
-1388 IEKLDR
+1388 LEKLDR
-1394 AEKVPAGTVAVGLDK
+1394 ADKVPAGLVAIGMDK
-1409 GELKLAGL
+1409 SELKLAGL
-1417 FSESFPDFSIKKYD
+1417 FTEVFTDFNIRKYD
-1431 KLVMFLRQNKLPDEA
+1431 KLIMYLNKNKLVEDA
-1446 SELEYLL
+1446 TELEYLV
-1453 EEDLLSLIEM
+1453 EENLLPLIEM
-1463 KHPHIKGKIALAWL
+1463 KHPHIKGKITLAWL
-1477 KEVVPDFDIKNF
+1477 KGVVPNF
-1489 EALAKYLEE
+1489 SLQNTATFVKYLED
-1498 NKQKRETGTLKE
+1498 NKFKKDAAKIND
-1510 FLLTTVPRILE
+1510 FLTINIPNILE
-1521 KANRKSNEKA
+1521 KAQRRLKEKGN
-1531 DPDNGGD
+1531 P
-1538 TIVPAFDIKNYE
+1538 TPAKIAIASKLDIKNYE
-1550 KLIHVLEDNDL
+1550 ELIKLLEDNDL
-1561 YRDAKE
+1561 TRNAKD
-1567 ITQMMEEELPGIIVK
+1567 IVKLLEEDIPKIIVK
-1582 IYPQYK
+1582 IFPQYTGK
-1588 GNFRLAAL
+1588 FGLTAL

-1602 GFEIKNLKTYGLLVK
+1602 GFDVKDLKSYSALVK
-1617 YFNDTGF
+1617 YLDDNDF
-1624 HKESRELAQ
+1624 DKEAQELWK
-1633 YLEDGIPKSI
+1633 YLDDGIQKSI
-1643 EHARLRFKE
+1643 ELARLRIKE
-1652 KIILKGLKTPFEP
+1652 KIILKGLKIDIEP
-1665 ELDIQKYR
+1665 ELDMQKFR
-1673 RIIVYLERMGFW
+1673 KIIIYLERMGFW

-1694 DALGIASL
+1694 QAQGIPSL
-1702 LEEALQNAYKSAKA
+1702 LEEALLNVYKKTKA
-1716 AGLEDG
+1716 TGMEDG
-1722 TSLAFSVPFPKENH
+1722 TSLAFSVPLPPENH
-1736 FEEKPKPKKYSEA
+1736 LEQKPPARKHSQA
-1749 LKDYVKN
+1749 VKDYIKN
-1756 VPDQDIA
+1756 LPDKDIA
-1763 FTAFDIIK
+1763 YTAFEIIR
-1771 GMSSADLYWHA
+1771 GLSSADIYWHA

-1788 VSLPPND
+1788 VALSPND
-1795 DLDKYVLSIPS
+1795 DLDKYVLSVPS
-1806 LFAQVHERRVT
+1806 LFALVHERRVT

-1826 FDGPTA
+1826 FDNASKPYL
-1832 PFTRTSYRRSVF
+1832 RTSYRRSVF
-1844 TLAKILANLGADF
+1844 TVAKILANLGADF

-1872 AWLNSYYLQEPK
+1872 AWLHSYYLQEPK